1 MMRLLQSRWKKSRGR
16 PITIYALII
25 LLLNLPLLA
34 DAKEPVQDL
43 EQNISRAIRILNES
57 RHSED
62 GSQTAQLQELW
73 ELLVKSFDFHE
84 FSRRVLASHWK
95 RFSAR
100 EQEVFIDVFSRFIG
114 DFYLRKVLDLYSGEK
129 VIFIEQA
136 KVTDSKAVVSLQ
148 VQRRG
153 LKIPVKVKMLKRD
166 GSWKVYDLVFLG
178 ISGVSNYRAQFR
190 VLLKKQSPAQV
201 IASIREKM
209 ERQRVKQGNE

>member
-25 LLLNLPLLA
+25 LLLNVPLVA

-43 EQNISRAIRILNES
+43 EQNISRAIGILNES
-57 RHSED
+57 RHSKD
-62 GSQTAQLQELW
+62 GSQEVQLQELQ

-84 FSRRVLASHWK
+84 FSKRVLASHWK

-136 KVTDSKAVVSLQ
+136 KVTDSKAVITIQ
-148 VQRRG
+148 VQRKG

-166 GSWKVYDLVFLG
+166 GSWKVDG
-178 ISGVSNYRAQFR
+178 ETKGKA
-190 VLLKKQSPAQV
+190 
-201 IASIREKM
+201 
-209 ERQRVKQGNE
+209 G